1 MISMSEKHTVDM
13 REGPRSDHYRY
24 FGELDDPYFGIADA
38 RHVSQ
43 FFGVLDMV

>member
-1 MISMSEKHTVDM
+1 MAERHIIDM
-13 REGPRSDHYRY
+13 ETWPRREHYRY
-24 FGELDDPYFGIADA
+24 FGNLDDPYFGIADA